1 MPTKGYDESS
11 LRTVEAK
18 TAAYRM
24 TYLDLG
30 KIITNRGAS
39 GSVTLTLPP
48 TADIP
53 VGWWV
58 DVFGCVAAQNLIV
71 ASDTADTI
79 VALNDLTADSVALQ
93 TASERAG
100 GGFRFIW
107 DGTGWLC
114 QHFTQETQTV
124 TIVTA

>member
-1 MPTKGYDESS
+1 MNSINGAPP
-11 LRTVEAK
+11 LFVIEAK

-24 TYLDLG
+24 TRHDLG
-30 KIITNRGAS
+30 KILTNRGAA

-48 TADIP
+48 QSVLE

-58 DVFGCVAAQNLIV
+58 IVYGAVLAQNLIV
-71 ASDTADTI
+71 ASDTTDTI
-79 VALNDLTADSVALQ
+79 TTLNDLLADSVALQ

-100 GGFRFIW
+100 GGFLLIW

-114 QHFTQETQTV
+114 HTMTEETQTV
-124 TIVTA
+124 TVVTA